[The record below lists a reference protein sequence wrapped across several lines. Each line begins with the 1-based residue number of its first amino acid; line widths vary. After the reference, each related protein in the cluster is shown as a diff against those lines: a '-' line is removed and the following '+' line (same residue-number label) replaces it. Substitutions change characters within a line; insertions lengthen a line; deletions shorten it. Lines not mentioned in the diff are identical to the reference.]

1 MDAATLPSF
10 DVAELHVAAAVL
22 GFRHDLQTV
31 VDTHQSAPAIPRIVR
46 PLPFVR
52 GASVDALGSE
62 ALAREVRQRV
72 RLAVRER
79 CERHGVVFHCV
90 HGSPA
95 PAGRKKRSTGPKVA
109 VTSDVNMPASRY
121 SCFRSLMSSVAL
133 CAGSSTSAPSCD
145 VSVD

>member
-31 VDTHQSAPAIPRIVR
+31 VDTHQSASAIPRIVR

-62 ALAREVRQRV
+62 ALAREVR
-72 RLAVRER
+72 ER
-79 CERHGVVFHCV
+79 CERHGGRVPLRARIAGARRTEEAQHWAEGGGDERREHAGVEVFLL
-90 HGSPA
+90 P
-95 PAGRKKRSTGPKVA
+95 
-109 VTSDVNMPASRY
+109 
-121 SCFRSLMSSVAL
+121 
-133 CAGSSTSAPSCD
+133 
-145 VSVD
+145 